1 MRVLNTFELTNVAGG
16 EPGPHDD
23 YSYTGEESFLEV
35 IQAQARAASMCY
47 TVVVGPTTTQTCTPL
62 IGNGPKTVQT
72 CIQVG
77 VSATLGP
84 IGGGVSGQI
93 CDPPKIVPK

>member
-35 IQAQARAASMCY
+35 IQAQARAASVCY
-47 TVVVGPTTTQTCTPL
+47 TVTIGPISQQTCVPL
-62 IGNGPKTVQT
+62 SGQGPKTVQT
-72 CIQVG
+72 CLQLG
-77 VSATLGP
+77 VSGTVGP
-84 IGGGVSGQI
+84 IGAGASGQI
-93 CDPPKIVPK
+93 CDQPQPVK